1 MLRAR
6 TPRLVMHEMSA
17 RAFSFGLIALV
28 LSAPAYS
35 QSLGEIARQEQER
48 RRDRPSPPTHVY
60 DNDDLA
66 RPHIL
71 LPEDKER
78 FQAAM
83 KKTEPAKVEPPVET
97 VENKPKLE
105 SPVQPQVPRGPET
118 RTTVLAKPISHPLPQ
133 KLRPET
139 SISEDAAISGATAPH
154 PSPPSPTR
162 TVRAQNENSTQAIR
176 AWGVSRNASIRIQAG
191 DTLWKIASKYL
202 RGGKDWMLLAAYNP
216 QVRDPMRLPVGMSVL
231 LPEEVLR
238 FRPSKEILV
247 QRGDSLWKLAQ
258 EQLGNGNEWRCLSEA
273 NPGIRDAGLIFVGQI
288 LALPATCESPPSAR
302 AHHLTDSSQLS
313 ASSAGPSTRAT
324 RRLATEARFR

>member
-1 MLRAR
+1 VLRAR
-6 TPRLVMHEMSA
+6 IPRLVMHEISA

-118 RTTVLAKPISHPLPQ
+118 RSTALANPISHPLPQ

-139 SISEDAAISGATAPH
+139 SISKDAAISGATAPH

-162 TVRAQNENSTQAIR
+162 TIRAQNENSTQAIR

-231 LPEEVLR
+231 LPEEALR
-238 FRPSKEILV
+238 FRPPKEIFV
-247 QRGDSLWKLAQ
+247 QRGDSLWKLARLYIGDSGAWSC
-258 EQLGNGNEWRCLSEA
+258 LGRA
-273 NPGIRDAGLIFVGQI
+273 NQKIKGAGLIYAAQSLTI
-288 LALPATCESPPSAR
+288 PEACKSPHTVQA
-302 AHHLTDSSQLS
+302 A
-313 ASSAGPSTRAT
+313 
-324 RRLATEARFR
+324 RLAISTQSLSRFNVHAR